1 MTFVLAHESAEF
13 VHRDGTIQTTTKS
26 LVSNLSDL
34 VRNGLNKVDD
44 VIIDVM
50 LFL

>member
-13 VHRDGTIQTTTKS
+13 EHRDGTIQTTTKS

-34 VRNGLNKVDD
+34 VRNV
-44 VIIDVM
+44 
-50 LFL
+50 